1 MGFGVTE
8 LLIILAIVL
17 VLFGAK
23 KLRNI
28 GGDLGGAI
36 KNFKTAMND
45 GDGDDKP
52 ISDKKISDSIE
63 KGSIENNTSDATFD
77 TSSATTSSTNTES
90 KTTESKTKETV

>member
-36 KNFKTAMND
+36 KNFKTAMKDEESNKSSSEST
-45 GDGDDKP
+45 DKP
-52 ISDKKISDSIE
+52 QESAQLDSTSGTTIE
-63 KGSIENNTSDATFD
+63 GSV
-77 TSSATTSSTNTES
+77 ES
-90 KTTESKTKETV
+90 ESESKTKEQV

>member
-36 KNFKTAMND
+36 KNFKGAMNED
-45 GDGDDKP
+45 DDDKP
-52 ISDKKISDSIE
+52 ISEKKLSDSID

-77 TSSATTSSTNTES
+77 TTTDT
-90 KTTESKTKETV
+90 TTENKTKETV

>member
-36 KNFKTAMND
+36 KNFKSAMNED
-45 GDGDDKP
+45 EEKSITDTKTT
-52 ISDKKISDSIE
+52 DSI
-63 KGSIENNTSDATFD
+63 
-77 TSSATTSSTNTES
+77 ES
-90 KTTESKTKETV
+90 KTTDSTIEGKVENKTKESV

>member
-36 KNFKTAMND
+36 KNFKTAMKD
-45 GDGDDKP
+45 EETATDDKTE
-52 ISDKKISDSIE
+52 DK
-63 KGSIENNTSDATFD
+63 
-77 TSSATTSSTNTES
+77 ATTDNQTQLNSKESGTTIEGTVES
-90 KTTESKTKETV
+90 KSKENV

>member
-36 KNFKTAMND
+36 KNFKGAMKEEENA
-45 GDGDDKP
+45 
-52 ISDKKISDSIE
+52 SDSDSTSTDSDSTSTAQQSQAKMNALDEKSGTTIE
-63 KGSIENNTSDATFD
+63 GTVED
-77 TSSATTSSTNTES
+77 TVNS
-90 KTTESKTKETV
+90 KNKEQV

>member
-36 KNFKTAMND
+36 KNFKSAMNED
-45 GDGDDKP
+45 EEKNKKSDEP
-52 ISDKKISDSIE
+52 QAQISEQSTSTIE
-63 KGSIENNTSDATFD
+63 GTVEN
-77 TSSATTSSTNTES
+77 
-90 KTTESKTKETV
+90 KTKEQV

>member
-23 KLRNI
+23 KLRNV

-36 KNFKTAMND
+36 KNFKQAMND
-45 GDGDDKP
+45 DDDKDKN
-52 ISDKKISDSIE
+52 IVINNNSSDA
-63 KGSIENNTSDATFD
+63 IENKGDATFD
-77 TSSATTSSTNTES
+77 QGAST
-90 KTTESKTKETV
+90 KTKESV

>member
-36 KNFKTAMND
+36 KNFKSAM
-45 GDGDDKP
+45 K
-52 ISDKKISDSIE
+52 E
-63 KGSIENNTSDATFD
+63 EEENKTD
-77 TSSATTSSTNTES
+77 TDPLS
-90 KTTESKTKETV
+90 KTNQQATIDNQSDNDSGATIEGSVVSKDKDKV

>member
-36 KNFKTAMND
+36 KNFKSAMNEEE
-45 GDGDDKP
+45 KE
-52 ISDKKISDSIE
+52 KSITDN
-63 KGSIENNTSDATFD
+63 KANDSIENNTTK
-77 TSSATTSSTNTES
+77 NTIDGTVENKDKES
-90 KTTESKTKETV
+90 V

>member
-36 KNFKTAMND
+36 KNFKSAVKEEENAPDENQPAAKQQADAKLDNNSSGAT
-45 GDGDDKP
+45 
-52 ISDKKISDSIE
+52 IE
-63 KGSIENNTSDATFD
+63 GTVENKN
-77 TSSATTSSTNTES
+77 
-90 KTTESKTKETV
+90 KEQV

>member
-36 KNFKTAMND
+36 KNFKTAI
-45 GDGDDKP
+45 K
-52 ISDKKISDSIE
+52 E
-63 KGSIENNTSDATFD
+63 EEENAPEAS
-77 TSSATTSSTNTES
+77 S
-90 KTTESKTKETV
+90 KTTAQLDEKSGATIEGQVEHSSEKKEQV

>member
-36 KNFKTAMND
+36 KNFKTAMKD
-45 GDGDDKP
+45 
-52 ISDKKISDSIE
+52 E
-63 KGSIENNTSDATFD
+63 ENNSADSTFDAPLETTSQSKLDEKTSETIASDA
-77 TSSATTSSTNTES
+77 E
-90 KTTESKTKETV
+90 KTKTKEKV

>member
-36 KNFKTAMND
+36 TTLKSAMNED
-45 GDGDDKP
+45 EEKSITDTKTT
-52 ISDKKISDSIE
+52 DSI
-63 KGSIENNTSDATFD
+63 
-77 TSSATTSSTNTES
+77 ES
-90 KTTESKTKETV
+90 KTTDSTIEGKVENKTKESV

>member
-36 KNFKTAMND
+36 KNFKTAMKDEENATEEETSTTEN
-45 GDGDDKP
+45 KAQL
-52 ISDKKISDSIE
+52 KDSQFEKNGATIE
-63 KGSIENNTSDATFD
+63 GTV
-77 TSSATTSSTNTES
+77 
-90 KTTESKTKETV
+90 ESKTKENS

>member
-36 KNFKTAMND
+36 KNFKTAMKDEENAKEEESTTENKAQL
-45 GDGDDKP
+45 DD
-52 ISDKKISDSIE
+52 SHLEDSQSEKKGTTIE
-63 KGSIENNTSDATFD
+63 GTV
-77 TSSATTSSTNTES
+77 
-90 KTTESKTKETV
+90 ESKTKENS

>member
-8 LLIILAIVL
+8 LILILVIVL

-36 KNFKTAMND
+36 KNFKRAMHEEESPNEV
-45 GDGDDKP
+45 
-52 ISDKKISDSIE
+52 KKQDNEAIQ
-63 KGSIENNTSDATFD
+63 K
-77 TSSATTSSTNTES
+77 TEQGGNKAS
-90 KTTESKTKETV
+90 

>member
-36 KNFKTAMND
+36 KNFKTAMKDEENASTTTEEQAKL
-45 GDGDDKP
+45 DD
-52 ISDKKISDSIE
+52 SQSDSKSGTTIE
-63 KGSIENNTSDATFD
+63 GTVEH
-77 TSSATTSSTNTES
+77 
-90 KTTESKTKETV
+90 KTKEQV

>member
-36 KNFKTAMND
+36 KNFKTAMKDEENVTTTND
-45 GDGDDKP
+45 T
-52 ISDKKISDSIE
+52 E
-63 KGSIENNTSDATFD
+63 
-77 TSSATTSSTNTES
+77 NTEQKEQAQLDKNS
-90 KTTESKTKETV
+90 GTTIEGTVEDKTKDKV